1 MGTSMRYPIAFAL
14 MAIAITST
22 MDATGY
28 TDFSALM
35 LAPLMAIFWF
45 LEKFSKDQIGLK
57 LGRPGDYGLAVL
69 YPLVVVGAAV
79 AIAAMAGEVQVA
91 DIDWPKAAKNMAL
104 IAVSTVIG
112 VMITEEGFFRGALWA
127 SFKKGGLSNT
137 QVLLWS
143 SVAFGLWH
151 LSWVTLAGGY
161 ELAPAFI
168 PIFILNATLLGAVW
182 GALRMLSRVR
192 SLWRASATGSGTVL
206 STCSLAPAARRV
218 YWGFQKAPSSGPRPG
233 SSVWRS
239 IPPFCSICCGC
250 GKNAAPPSCRGHL
263 DRSPAPCPKVRRRRW
278 PYDVGW

>member
-1 MGTSMRYPIAFAL
+1 MGTAMRYPVVFAL
-14 MAIAITST
+14 LAIAITST

-28 TDFSALM
+28 TEFSALI
-35 LAPLMAIFWF
+35 LAPLLAILWF
-45 LEKFSKDQIGLK
+45 LEKFSRAEIGLK

-91 DIDWPKAAKNMAL
+91 EVDWPKAAKNMAL

-112 VMITEEGFFRGALWA
+112 AMITEEGFFRGALWA

-143 SVAFGLWH
+143 SVVFGFWH
-151 LSWVTLAGGY
+151 LSWVTLAEGS

-182 GALRMLSRVR
+182 GTLRLLSGSVVVASVSHGIWNGIVYVFFGASSAPGILGIPEGALFGPE
-192 SLWRASATGSGTVL
+192 TGIVG
-206 STCSLAPAARRV
+206 LAL
-218 YWGFQKAPSSGPRPG
+218 
-233 SSVWRS
+233 
-239 IPPFCSICCGC
+239 
-250 GKNAAPPSCRGHL
+250 NAAFLLYLLRLWKKRG
-263 DRSPAPCPKVRRRRW
+263 A
-278 PYDVGW
+278 G

>member
-1 MGTSMRYPIAFAL
+1 MGTSMRYPVVFAL

-28 TDFSALM
+28 TDFSALI
-35 LAPLMAIFWF
+35 LAPLMAVFWF

-182 GALRMLSRVR
+182 GALRMLGFGRCDEPQPRGLERYCLRV
-192 SLWRASATGSGTVL
+192 LWRQQHA
-206 STCSLAPAARRV
+206 
-218 YWGFQKAPSSGPRPG
+218 
-233 SSVWRS
+233 
-239 IPPFCSICCGC
+239 GC
-250 GKNAAPPSCRGHL
+250 IGDS
-263 DRSPAPCPKVRRRRW
+263 RRRPLRAR
-278 PYDVGW
+278 DRDRRSGA